1 MCCTF
6 FSWIFLKNW
15 CFACGVCSAYLSM
28 WVCRFPKFSQAFVFV
43 SRSDYL
49 QKSTEFCM
57 WGERLNMNGFYINL
71 AVLIIVLHGN
81 QIDGDWKLCWISQ
94 FSPKRWYFFN
104 IFRWLR
110 RMTSL
115 SWFTELEDFVSD
127 WQDFQTTCS
136 LQQRTL
142 ACAWV
147 VYVFLVVP
155 NFYSYIKN
163 LIEPWKM
170 FSISLI
176 LSGLFQEFALQD
188 NNRRDVWHI
197 W

>member
-6 FSWIFLKNW
+6 FSWIFLKTW
-15 CFACGVCSAYLSM
+15 CFACGVHVPRTWACECAGFQSFHKLL
-28 WVCRFPKFSQAFVFV
+28 FVF

-49 QKSTEFCM
+49 QRSTEFCM

-104 IFRWLR
+104 FFRWLR

-127 WQDFQTTCS
+127 WQDFQTTAAENTRLCMGRLRFS
-136 LQQRTL
+136 CCPKLPLIYQKLDR
-142 ACAWV
+142 AMEN
-147 VYVFLVVP
+147 VFYFF
-155 NFYSYIKN
+155 N
-163 LIEPWKM
+163 IEW
-170 FSISLI
+170 FV
-176 LSGLFQEFALQD
+176 SGICPT
-188 NNRRDVWHI
+188 R
-197 W
+197 